1 VSLVPVFIVST
12 VIHKSSPLYSLDFSI
27 LTLNQVCGVKF

>member
-1 VSLVPVFIVST
+1 VSLVLVFIVSI
-12 VIHKSSPLYSLDFSI
+12 VIHKSSPFYSLDFSV